1 MNKLYIS
8 GLESIYLFYMFHFF
22 ETTTD
27 FNVLASPKGWWFEHL
42 IGNQKGLRICPFG
55 RIAIF
60 VFIFIII
67 IRNYIEISQFFMN
80 IVFLITF
87 LLSLMNLNAVV
98 YILPILIL
106 EYINEY

>member
-1 MNKLYIS
+1 MAILGNPMLMGAADPATNFTITTS
-8 GLESIYLFYMFHFF
+8 

-55 RIAIF
+55 RVAIF

-80 IVFLITF
+80 IVFFF
-87 LLSLMNLNAVV
+87 LYSLGSVN
-98 YILPILIL
+98 
-106 EYINEY
+106 